1 MEEKIAKDIS
11 YLLRR
16 LDIVRDKISA
26 RNESKDNFNVFSCL
40 KIERDEE
47 KLHSRLISSLL
58 DPHGSHGL
66 GFALIN
72 HFFKVLG
79 SNFQYHKDDIE
90 VCSEY
95 KKIDILLID
104 RKLQHAIIIENKID
118 ALDSNHEEEGQ
129 LERYYRRVIEEDHIP
144 QENVEVYYLT
154 IDGHEPSEESVSTS
168 GRYKNLPNIVH
179 CISYANE
186 VLTWL
191 RQCMQEACEK
201 PYLRETIAQ
210 YINLI
215 KKMTNN
221 TEIEDRL
228 EIIKI
233 ISRNSD
239 ALASAKLLFDNYKH
253 IQWHTISDLFND
265 FYDEFESRG
274 YTCVTRVDYKL
285 IDNIVHTRNKRNQAP
300 SFVVKDKKGIEIT
313 VACDYEDDGWFYF
326 GLESKFNRNID
337 KQAIREFIKTETD
350 YESSKEGFYTDK
362 DWIFNL
368 YFECPDE
375 KKINIWNFE
384 LDSTFRII
392 NPKTRKETIREY
404 LDFLEDFLYNKVD
417 IYKYLR

>member
-66 GFALIN
+66 GFALLN
-72 HFFKVLG
+72 HFLRVLG
-79 SNFQYHKDDIE
+79 SNFQYRKDDIE

-104 RKLQHAIIIENKID
+104 RKLRHALIIENKID

-129 LERYYRRVIEEDHIP
+129 LERYYRRVIEEDYIP
-144 QENVEVYYLT
+144 QKNVEVYYLT
-154 IDGHEPSEESVSTS
+154 LDGHEPSEGSVSTS
-168 GRYKNLPNIVH
+168 GRYKNLSNIVH

-233 ISRNSD
+233 ISKNSD

-253 IQWHTISDLFND
+253 IQWHTISDLFKD

-274 YTCVTRVDYKL
+274 YTCVKRVDYKL
-285 IDNIVHTRNKRNQAP
+285 IDNIVHTKNKRNQTP
-300 SFVVKDKKGIEIT
+300 TFVVKDKRGIEIT
-313 VACDYEDDGWFYF
+313 VACDYDSWLFF
-326 GLESKFNRNID
+326 GLESKLNKNID
-337 KQAIREFIKTETD
+337 KQDIIEFIKTETD
-350 YESSKEGFYTDK
+350 YESSKEGFHTDK

-392 NPKTRKETIREY
+392 NPKTRKETISEY